1 MTNDGNGAGSGGG
14 GGNRLVVLGAGP
26 GGYPAAFLAAEL
38 GMDVTLI
45 DVEEHPGGVCLYR
58 GCIPSKALL
67 HVSKLL
73 HETHEAADFGIT
85 FGEPRIDLDALRG
98 WKDGVV
104 AKLVGGLGTLAR
116 ARNVKYV
123 RGYGR
128 FRDANTLRVQNDYEL
143 IDVSFD
149 HAIIATGSRPAIPG
163 ALAIDSP
170 RVMDSTSALDLEEI
184 PGSLLVVGGGYIG
197 LELGSVYASLGSRVT
212 VVEMTSGLLPGADRD
227 LVRVLARRIEGQVEE
242 ILLGTTVVELEDT
255 GSAVRVRLSGAEI
268 EQSERS
274 YDRVLVAVGRR
285 PNTANLGLEH
295 TAVRENQ
302 RGFIE
307 TDHQRR
313 TAEPSIF
320 AIGDVA
326 GEPMLAHKATHEARV
341 AVEAILGEPS
351 SWDPAAIPAV
361 VFTDPELAW
370 CGLTETEAT
379 ERSITVEV
387 VSFPWAA
394 SGRATTIGR
403 NDGLT
408 KLVIEPGTQRVLGVG
423 IVGPNA
429 GELIAEGTLAVE
441 MGARADDLRFTVHA
455 HPTLSETLMETAELL
470 FNQSPHYIA
479 RRRRS

>member
-1 MTNDGNGAGSGGG
+1 VTSETAAGGN

-26 GGYPAAFLAAEL
+26 GGYPAAFLAAER

-45 DVEEHPGGVCLYR
+45 DVEEHPGGVCLYS

-73 HETHEAADFGIT
+73 HETREAAAFGVT
-85 FGEPRIDLDALRG
+85 FSEPAIDLDALRA

-104 AKLVGGLGTLAR
+104 SKLVGGLSTLAR
-116 ARNVKYV
+116 ARRVKYV

-128 FRDANTLRVQNDYEL
+128 FRDAHTLRVQSDHEF
-143 IDVSFD
+143 IDVAFD
-149 HAIIATGSRPAIPG
+149 HAIIATGSRPAIPP
-163 ALAIDSP
+163 ALDIESR
-170 RVMDSTSALDLEEI
+170 RVMDSTTALALEAV

-197 LELGSVYASLGSRVT
+197 LELGSVYASLGSEVT

-227 LVRVLARRIEGQVEE
+227 LVAVLEKRIDQQMHEV
-242 ILLGTTVVELEDT
+242 LLGTAVLGLEDS
-255 GSAVRVRLSGAEI
+255 GDGVRVRLSGAEP
-268 EQSERS
+268 SERT

-285 PNTANLGLEH
+285 PNTADLGLDH
-295 TAVRENQ
+295 TAVRENE

-313 TAEPSIF
+313 TAESSIF

-341 AVEAILGEPS
+341 AVEAILGEPA

-370 CGLTETEAT
+370 CGLTEAEAT
-379 ERSITVEV
+379 ERGVAVTIVT
-387 VSFPWAA
+387 FPWTA
-394 SGRATTIGR
+394 SGRATTLGR
-403 NDGLT
+403 SDGLT
-408 KLVIEPGTQRVLGVG
+408 KLVLERGTERVLGVG

-441 MGARADDLRFTVHA
+441 MGARADDLRFTIHA
-455 HPTLSETLMETAELL
+455 HPTLSETLMETAEVL

-479 RRRRS
+479 RRKRA